1 MTEWKSFQDFNPV
14 VLRKSLSTNNNT
26 NFKSKSNIH
35 IKNNINDD
43 DELPK
48 IAKYS
53 HEQIAIIRDAR
64 IAKGLTQQQLTKL
77 INSTLDSN
85 FITNIENGKTNFDN
99 KTYNTILRTLN
110 ISNKKN

>member
-1 MTEWKSFQDFNPV
+1 MTEWKSFQDFKPV
-14 VLRKSLSTNNNT
+14 VLRKSLSTNSNS
-26 NFKSKSNIH
+26 KSKSNIH
-35 IKNNINDD
+35 IKNEIKDD

-53 HEQIAIIRDAR
+53 HEQIGTIRDAR

-77 INSTLDSN
+77 INPILDSN

-99 KTYNTILRTLN
+99 KTYNTILRKLN
-110 ISNKKN
+110 ITNKK